1 MDLSIC
7 EENILQLVQDFNT
20 FMEYIEEEKPVL
32 SVKKEV
38 LGKSDSFKLNSKL
51 NFNKAVTAPNYNQ
64 DQYFSI
70 DLMFSLAVDS
80 GLYVVANDEKEKMN
94 LVKTE
99 KVELFLE
106 LNNFEKY
113 VFIIE
118 NYWSKY
124 DFCKKYPR
132 WSGTIA
138 LWNIVASI
146 AKGNLGEPILKQEN
160 TQIVF
165 STAVSFLCQLSY
177 FGLCS
182 LELIEG
188 VKNKYEDTVKAIIP
202 TELGIVIC
210 KKLLTEGFNFWNMED
225 VETLMEHLGIKRGEK
240 SLFFV
245 LKDIFP
251 DNIVQKTIEN
261 EVQIDRSGVYT
272 FKVSLSKSLWRK
284 IRMSHRNTFEDLHF
298 AIQSAFNF
306 DNDHLYDF
314 YIGGNRRTAKITYAG
329 NPQEGIVDDITIGE
343 ASLYKGQKIKYIFD
357 FGYQWEFN
365 IIVTDIDKNAT
376 LPIQPEV
383 IESKGQSPEQYP
395 ECY

>member
-1 MDLSIC
+1 MDSSIC
-7 EENILQLVQDFNT
+7 EENILPLVQDFNI

-32 SVKKEV
+32 SAKKEV
-38 LGKSDSFKLNSKL
+38 LGKNDSFKLNSKL

-64 DQYFSI
+64 DQYFII

-80 GLYVVANDEKEKMN
+80 GLYVVANDEKEKVN

-138 LWNIVASI
+138 LWNTIASI

-210 KKLLTEGFNFWNMED
+210 EKLLTEGFNFWNMED
-225 VETLMEHLGIKRGEK
+225 VETLMEYLGIKRGDK

-251 DNIVQKTIEN
+251 DNIVQKTIED

-272 FKVSLSKSLWRK
+272 FKVNLSKSLWRK
-284 IRMSHRNTFEDLHF
+284 IRMSHRSTFEDLHL

-343 ASLYKGQKIKYIFD
+343 ASLYKGQKIKYLFD
-357 FGYQWEFN
+357 FGDEWEFD

-383 IESKGQSPEQYP
+383 IESKGKSPEQYP

>member
-1 MDLSIC
+1 MDSSAW
-7 EENILQLVQDFNT
+7 EENILPLVQDFNT

-32 SVKKEV
+32 SAKKEV
-38 LGKSDSFKLNSKL
+38 LGKNDSFKLNSKL

-64 DQYFSI
+64 DQYFII
-70 DLMFSLAVDS
+70 DLMFSLAIDS
-80 GLYVVANDEKEKMN
+80 GLYVVANDEKEKVN

-146 AKGNLGEPILKQEN
+146 AKANLGEPILKQEN

-177 FGLCS
+177 FGLCR

-225 VETLMEHLGIKRGEK
+225 VETLMEHLGIKRGDK

-251 DNIVQKTIEN
+251 GNIVQKTIEN

-284 IRMSHRNTFEDLHF
+284 IRMSHRNTFEDLHL

-343 ASLYKGQKIKYIFD
+343 ASLYKGQKIKYLFD
-357 FGYQWEFN
+357 FGDQWEFN

-376 LPIQPEV
+376 LHIQPEV